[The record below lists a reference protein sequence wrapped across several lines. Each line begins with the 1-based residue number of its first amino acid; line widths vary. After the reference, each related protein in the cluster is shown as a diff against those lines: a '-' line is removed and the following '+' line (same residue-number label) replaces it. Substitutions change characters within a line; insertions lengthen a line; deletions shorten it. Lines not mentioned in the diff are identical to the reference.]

1 MQESASTVVYAVSAR
16 SAVVHQSA
24 STVVSG
30 LRCKECGGSA
40 FCEHGR
46 LRSQCKECGGSSI
59 CEHGRIRSEC
69 KECGGSQICE
79 HGRVAL
85 SSARSAVGHQS
96 ASTVVCALS
105 ARSARSSECIINQI
119 TTSQSILVFTH
130 SSRTHPPNKSPAVRV
145 NLLVHV
151 ELGGFLV
158 TPVQVPL
165 ILRRRYHLR
174 PCACTLDLGQ
184 HRSLQ
189 VRLRL

>member
-16 SAVVHQSA
+16 SAVGHQSA

-30 LRCKECGGSA
+30 SDARSA
-40 FCEHGR
+40 VGLHSASTVDC
-46 LRSQCKECGGSSI
+46 
-59 CEHGRIRSEC
+59 
-69 KECGGSQICE
+69 
-79 HGRVAL
+79 AL
-85 SSARSAVGHQS
+85 SARSAVGHQSASTVVYALSVRSAVGHKSASTVVYALSARSAVGDQS

-130 SSRTHPPNKSPAVRV
+130 SSRTQPPNKSPAVRV

-174 PCACTLDLGQ
+174 PCACTLDLRQ